1 VTQFAFVREELAL
14 FTAAIC
20 PQERPMQRHQVNP
33 ASAGRRFVWTAGTA
47 FLAAHGVLLL
57 ILAAIVI
64 ASPHAGE
71 WISDTVQAE
80 FVGPDAP
87 VMPTQLARPAGRMW
101 AVGVD

>member
-1 VTQFAFVREELAL
+1 
-14 FTAAIC
+14 
-20 PQERPMQRHQVNP
+20 MQRHQINP
-33 ASAGRRFVWTAGTA
+33 ASAGRAFDRTAGTA
-47 FLAAHGVLLL
+47 VLAAHGVLLL

-87 VMPTQLARPAGRMW
+87 VMPTQLARPAGEGWTVR
-101 AVGVD
+101 AD

>member
-1 VTQFAFVREELAL
+1 
-14 FTAAIC
+14 
-20 PQERPMQRHQVNP
+20 MQRHQVNP

-87 VMPTQLARPAGRMW
+87 VMPTQLARPAGGMW